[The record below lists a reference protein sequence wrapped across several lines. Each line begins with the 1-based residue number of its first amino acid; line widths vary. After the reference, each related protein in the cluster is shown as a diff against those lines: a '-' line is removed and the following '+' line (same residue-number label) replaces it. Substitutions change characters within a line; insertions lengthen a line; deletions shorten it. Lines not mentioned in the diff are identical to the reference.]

1 MKNSRRIYV
10 MYYLNLVVSLRSV
23 GIPSGSGGLE
33 KKLLQEV
40 ESVGYAVDMDC
51 GHSFPPK
58 PGKIDRETGTGL
70 YI

>member
-1 MKNSRRIYV
+1 
-10 MYYLNLVVSLRSV
+10 MYHLNLVVSLRSV

-40 ESVGYAVDMDC
+40 ESVGYAVDIMMDC

-58 PGKIDRETGTGL
+58 PGKIETGTGL